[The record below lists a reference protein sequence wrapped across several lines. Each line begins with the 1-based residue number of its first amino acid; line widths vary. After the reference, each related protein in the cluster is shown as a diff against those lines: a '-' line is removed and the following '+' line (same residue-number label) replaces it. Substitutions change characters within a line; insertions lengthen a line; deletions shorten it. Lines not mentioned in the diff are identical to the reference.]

1 MPNSMGWDG
10 IDVIDRDLLVHVHR
24 EEHVKCSCFI
34 CHVCRR
40 VIQRRQMNGAHISS
54 VDINKTS
61 FP

>member
-1 MPNSMGWDG
+1 MPNSMRWDE

-24 EEHVKCSCFI
+24 EGACEMFI
-34 CHVCRR
+34 FHMPCR
-40 VIQRRQMNGAHISS
+40 VSQRRQMNGAYISS